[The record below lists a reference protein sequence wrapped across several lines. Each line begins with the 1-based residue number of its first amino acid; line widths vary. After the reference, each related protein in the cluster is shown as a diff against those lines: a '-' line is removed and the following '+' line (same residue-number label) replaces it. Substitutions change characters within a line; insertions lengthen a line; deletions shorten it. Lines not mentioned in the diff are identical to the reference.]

1 MKASIGFQ
9 PMPAPPN
16 PCNGGKP
23 VKMTRLVLVVLVLVL
38 MAAPVLA
45 GGKPQV
51 RLETTKGL
59 IIVELE
65 PRVAPKT
72 VENFLR
78 YVREGFY
85 NGTIF
90 HRVIKDF
97 MIQGGGMMTG
107 MIQKTGHDPIRNE
120 ASRKMLNT
128 KGTIAMA
135 RTSNPHSATSQFFIN
150 TKDNPNLDFQSRSR
164 RGWGYCVF
172 GRVIKG
178 MEVVERIEEV
188 ATMSVG
194 GHRDVPR
201 RAVVIERA
209 VEVTP

>member
-1 MKASIGFQ
+1 MKINRLFLVALALVC
-9 PMPAPPN
+9 MTAPA
-16 PCNGGKP
+16 
-23 VKMTRLVLVVLVLVL
+23 
-38 MAAPVLA
+38 LA

-59 IIVELE
+59 IVVELE
-65 PRVAPKT
+65 PAVAPMT

-97 MIQGGGMMTG
+97 MIQGGGMMPG
-107 MIQKTGHDPIRNE
+107 MIQKSGHEPIRNE
-120 ASRKMLNT
+120 ASQKMLNT

-135 RTSNPHSATSQFFIN
+135 RTNDPHSATSQFFIN
-150 TKDNPNLDFQSRSR
+150 TKDNPSLDFQSRSR
-164 RGWGYCVF
+164 RGYGYCVF

-178 MEVVERIEEV
+178 MEVVERIEAV
-188 ATMSVG
+188 ATTTVG

-201 RAVVIERA
+201 RAIVIERA
-209 VEVTP
+209 VEVAP

>member
-1 MKASIGFQ
+1 M
-9 PMPAPPN
+9 
-16 PCNGGKP
+16 
-23 VKMTRLVLVVLVLVL
+23 KMTRLVLVVLVLVL

>member
-1 MKASIGFQ
+1 
-9 PMPAPPN
+9 
-16 PCNGGKP
+16 
-23 VKMTRLVLVVLVLVL
+23 MTRLVLVVLVLVL
-38 MAAPVLA
+38 ISAPALA

-172 GRVIKG
+172 GRVVKG
-178 MEVVERIEEV
+178 MEVVERIEAV
-188 ATMSVG
+188 STMSVG

>member
-1 MKASIGFQ
+1 MKI
-9 PMPAPPN
+9 N
-16 PCNGGKP
+16 
-23 VKMTRLVLVVLVLVL
+23 RLFLVVLAFACLT
-38 MAAPVLA
+38 APALA

-59 IIVELE
+59 IVVELE
-65 PRVAPKT
+65 PAVAPKT
-72 VENFLR
+72 VANFLR

-97 MIQGGGMMTG
+97 MIQGGGMMPG
-107 MIQKTGHDPIRNE
+107 MIQKTGHEPIRNE
-120 ASRKMLNT
+120 ASRKMSNT

-135 RTSNPHSATSQFFIN
+135 RTNNPHSATSQFFIN

-164 RGWGYCVF
+164 RGYGYCVF

-178 MEVVERIEEV
+178 MEVVERIEAV
-188 ATMSVG
+188 ATMAVG

-209 VEVTP
+209 VEAAP

>member
-1 MKASIGFQ
+1 MKINRLFLVA
-9 PMPAPPN
+9 
-16 PCNGGKP
+16 
-23 VKMTRLVLVVLVLVL
+23 LVLVC
-38 MAAPVLA
+38 MTAPALA

-59 IIVELE
+59 IVVELAPE
-65 PRVAPKT
+65 VAPMT
-72 VENFLR
+72 VDNFLR

-97 MIQGGGMMTG
+97 MIQGGGMMPG
-107 MIQKTGHDPIRNE
+107 MIQKAGHEPIRNE

-135 RTSNPHSATSQFFIN
+135 RTSDPHSATSQFFIN
-150 TKDNPNLDFQSRSR
+150 TKDNPNLDFQSRTR
-164 RGWGYCVF
+164 TGYGYCVF

-178 MEVVERIEEV
+178 MEVVERIEAV
-188 ATMSVG
+188 ATMTVG

-209 VEVTP
+209 VEVAP

>member
-1 MKASIGFQ
+1 
-9 PMPAPPN
+9 
-16 PCNGGKP
+16 
-23 VKMTRLVLVVLVLVL
+23 MTRLVLVVLVLVL